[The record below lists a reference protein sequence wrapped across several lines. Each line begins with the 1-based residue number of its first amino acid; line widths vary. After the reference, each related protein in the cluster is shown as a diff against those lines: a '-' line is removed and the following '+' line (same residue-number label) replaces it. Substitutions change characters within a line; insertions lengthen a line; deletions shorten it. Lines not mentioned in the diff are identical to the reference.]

1 MLKRIAKFIAWL
13 SFVISLPVAA
23 SAQSIY
29 AGQKIAEHWCSACHL
44 VDFRQRT
51 APNDAIPSFPAIAQM
66 KSTTMISLAAFLSTS
81 HEPMPNFALS
91 RGEIADVSAYI
102 LSLRKAHERAKKE

>member
-1 MLKRIAKFIAWL
+1 MLNRIAKYIAWFPL
-13 SFVISLPVAA
+13 LITLPVAA
-23 SAQSIY
+23 SAQNVN
-29 AGQKIAEHWCSACHL
+29 AGRNIAERWCSACHV

-51 APNDAIPSFPAIAQM
+51 APNDAIPSFPAIANM

-102 LSLRKAHERAKKE
+102 LSLRKAHERANQ